1 MCGSRTHP
9 LLPLAGDATVAD
21 RDIEGRK
28 NVAKPFTAKQGQY
41 LAHIYYS
48 TKIHGRPPAEPEIKR
63 IFTADE
69 LRRYFTNHA
78 RRCCAM
84 TRLVHL
90 PQARGGPSSRL
101 AGIRQIVLHDWPS

>member
-21 RDIEGRK
+21 RDIDGR
-28 NVAKPFTAKQGQY
+28 NVAKPFTAKQGHY
-41 LAHIYYS
+41 LAHIYYF
-48 TKIHGRPPAEPEIKR
+48 TKIHGRPPAEPEIRR

-69 LRRYFTNHA
+69 LRRHFTKPRASVLRHDA
-78 RRCCAM
+78 TA
-84 TRLVHL
+84 HL

-101 AGIRQIVLHDWPS
+101 AGTDRPRCTTA